1 MPGGLKTVSQ
11 APSPSQSAEVKRS
24 KSAGSR
30 NVTRGAAERWLL
42 GGLLGLAA
50 ALVLSGIANIA
61 LARDA
66 GCREDARAARWGQEF
81 SPCFSDVTRWE
92 VEAVAR
98 GPAAVGEPGEGS
110 ITSWLA
116 IPLVYITIGGVLAQL
131 SLRNA
136 IVGGLIVQL
145 ALFGVLAAMAFF
157 SVYVG

>member
-24 KSAGSR
+24 ESAASR
-30 NVTRGAAERWLL
+30 NVTRRAAERWLL

-61 LARDA
+61 LARDS
-66 GCREDARAARWGQEF
+66 GCRQDARAARWGQQL
-81 SPCFSDVTRWE
+81 SRCFSDVTRWE
-92 VEAVAR
+92 VEALAR

-110 ITSWLA
+110 IASWLA
-116 IPLVYITIGGVLAQL
+116 VPLVYSAIGGVLAQL
-131 SLRNA
+131 SLRKA
-136 IVGGLIVQL
+136 LVGGLIVQL
-145 ALFGVLAAMAFF
+145 VLLGVLAAMAFF